1 MAGRTACRMEERIE
15 NMKEYK
21 VGQKHEEGIIKVYLN
36 PQDDYILLDQNDART
51 VERYTKLIEWFDRK
65 QAVYRKDA
73 EDFSRTF
80 KDRKMVE
87 EKEDGEIKVDTEQLL
102 AFSKLHVGICRE
114 CCEKIDELLG
124 ADTVRK
130 YFRASYEI
138 AEDFIPDE
146 DCILDFFEEMAPIF
160 GEIFGKRTSQLK
172 SRYSKNRKGSHTKSK
187 EEMLEEYKEKKEADA
202 DE

>member
-1 MAGRTACRMEERIE
+1 
-15 NMKEYK
+15 MKEYK
-21 VGQKHEEGIIKVYLN
+21 VGRKREEGIIKVYLN
-36 PQDDYILLDQNDART
+36 PYDDYILLDQNDAGT
-51 VERYTKLIEWFDRK
+51 VGRYTKLIEWFDRK
-65 QAVYRKDA
+65 QAAYKKEA

-80 KDRKMVE
+80 KGRKIVE
-87 EKEDGEIKVDTEQLL
+87 EKEDGDVKVDTEQLL

-138 AEDFIPDE
+138 SGDFIPDE

-160 GEIFGKRTSQLK
+160 GEIFGKRTGQLK
-172 SRYSKNRKGSHTKSK
+172 SRYGKNRKGSRAKPK
-187 EEMLEEYKEKKEADA
+187 EWLPEEDKGKKEADA